1 MIGFVMEYELGITNV
16 TLIGEAIRYTGASI
30 LPLLHTI
37 PGIGMNDTAYEM
49 VVLAGQEAYAAS
61 YKYVYYASTAFG
73 VVSILAACFLG
84 DISPYMDDHVAVI
97 MH

>member
-1 MIGFVMEYELGITNV
+1 MLAKLHILNQTYIY
-16 TLIGEAIRYTGASI
+16 EAIVYTGASL

-37 PGIGMNDTAYEM
+37 PGIGMNETAYNM

-61 YKYVYYASTAFG
+61 YKYVYYTSTAFG
-73 VVSILAACFLG
+73 AIAIIAAVFLG
-84 DISPYMDDHVAVI
+84 DISPYMDDHVAVV